1 MKDKIRIAVIFG
13 GRSGEHAVSL
23 MSARSILSVLSPDQ
37 YEVTQIGITEDGRW
51 LSGENVL
58 EAFAARNTAGLLP
71 VTLLPDP
78 ADNTLYALHQETSS
92 KNLQP
97 FAALDVIFPVLHG
110 SFGEDG
116 TIQGLFEICG
126 LAYVGAGVLGSA
138 VGMDKALFKDVMRS
152 HNLPVVESITV
163 LSKQI
168 TADIE
173 PAIRQ
178 TEAMAPYPVFVKPV
192 NLGSSVGVHKC
203 FNRADLKAGLVDAAR
218 YDRRVLIERGV
229 NAREIELS
237 VLGNDDPQASIPGEI
252 RPVEAFYS
260 YTAKYVDERTELL
273 IPAPLQPKQVARFQ
287 ELAVRAYLAVDCA
300 GMARVDFLMDK
311 ETEEIYLSEINTI
324 PGFTKISM
332 YPKLWEASGIAY
344 PELVNRLVEL
354 TLERKAEVD
363 RIERSYRSAG

>member
-1 MKDKIRIAVIFG
+1 MTDKIHIGVIFG

-23 MSARSILSVLSPDQ
+23 MSARSILSVLSPDI

-58 EAFAARNTAGLLP
+58 QAFTFGNTTGLFP

-78 ADNTLYALHQETSS
+78 ADNSLYAVSREAGGTS
-92 KNLQP
+92 LQP
-97 FAALDVIFPVLHG
+97 VAPLDVVFPVLHG

-116 TIQGLFEICG
+116 TIQGLLEMYG
-126 LAYVGAGVLGSA
+126 LAYVGASVLGSA
-138 VGMDKALFKDVMRS
+138 AGMDKALFKDVMRS

-163 LSKQI
+163 LRKQI
-168 TADIE
+168 AADIDSV
-173 PAIRQ
+173 IRRV
-178 TEAMAPYPVFVKPV
+178 EAEVTYPVFVKPV
-192 NLGSSVGVHKC
+192 SLGSSVGVNKC
-203 FNRADLKAGLVDAAR
+203 LNRADLKAGLVDAAR

-237 VLGNDDPQASIPGEI
+237 VLGNDDPRASIPGEI
-252 RPVEAFYS
+252 RPVEEFYS

-273 IPAPLQPKQVARFQ
+273 IPAPLQPGQVARFQ
-287 ELAVRAYLAVDCA
+287 ELAVMAYLAVDCS
-300 GMARVDFLMDK
+300 GMARVDFLLDK
-311 ETEEIYLSEINTI
+311 DSGEIYLSEINTI

-354 TLERKAEVD
+354 ALERKAELD
-363 RIERSYRSAG
+363 QIERTYRSAG